1 MDPYLFGKIAAL
13 EKLGLSVGGVLR
25 AVTEEGVESLPKIL
39 SKMTPNEIEA
49 LRSYVTS
56 GAAGGIRA
64 DIWKTQ
70 PDLAQRIE
78 TALKNIATP
87 SDFDKLYEQWRRQ
100 NPVHPASKE
109 QVRAA
114 YERARSQRARSTS
127 QTAQQRAEEH
137 WNRNPGAYGPADAP
151 PQYRSDYKPGE
162 GLSNDYTGL
171 VPAVAA
177 TALAAG
183 LVGGPSAAY
192 SGYGSAPTRWNVG
205 RVIGHGMLGGLGGGL
220 AGGTLGTL
228 ASLATRGRAAVPL
241 ILGGTAAGTLAG
253 SYVGGRTQRPW
264 YNR

>member
-1 MDPYLFGKIAAL
+1 MTPYLFGKLAAL

-25 AVTEEGVESLPKIL
+25 AVTEEGVENLPKIL
-39 SKMTPNEIEA
+39 SRMTPDEVEA
-49 LRSYVTS
+49 LRHYVTS

-70 PDLAQRIE
+70 PDLAQRLE
-78 TALKNIATP
+78 AALKNVAAP
-87 SDFDKLYEQWRRQ
+87 SDFDQLYTKWRQQ

-114 YERARSQRARSTS
+114 YERARGQRANRSTS

-137 WNRNPGAYGPADAP
+137 WNRNPGAPGA
-151 PQYRSDYKPGE
+151 GE

-171 VPAVAA
+171 VPAAA
-177 TALAAG
+177 TTALAAG
-183 LVGGPSAAY
+183 LVGGPYATHQ
-192 SGYGSAPTRWNVG
+192 GYGGTPAPWNVG
-205 RVIGHGMLGGLGGGL
+205 RVIGHGMLGSLGGGL